1 MRRASSSPS
10 IRTTRFGWKQRIS
23 VFATEELEIAVSTH
37 AGTPEKIFDD
47 ESRNRPVHG
56 DDQRS
61 LYTRLDVGQ
70 MISTLAAEYKA
81 IFFKDGDEVPVVNR
95 PKGGHLAR
103 QVDAQP
109 VEGYVLR
116 RQPVSPLVTVARLL

>member
-95 PKGGHLAR
+95 PKGGI
-103 QVDAQP
+103 
-109 VEGYVLR
+109 
-116 RQPVSPLVTVARLL
+116 

>member
-1 MRRASSSPS
+1 MPPSPS
-10 IRTTRFGWKQRIS
+10 LARRPWKQRIS
-23 VFATEELEIAVSTH
+23 AFATEELEIAVSTH

-47 ESRNRPVHG
+47 ESRNRPVRG
-56 DDQRS
+56 DDQGSRH
-61 LYTRLDVGQ
+61 TRLGVGQ

-95 PKGGHLAR
+95 TNGGHLGR

>member
-1 MRRASSSPS
+1 
-10 IRTTRFGWKQRIS
+10 
-23 VFATEELEIAVSTH
+23 
-37 AGTPEKIFDD
+37 
-47 ESRNRPVHG
+47 
-56 DDQRS
+56 
-61 LYTRLDVGQ
+61 
-70 MISTLAAEYKA
+70 MISTLAAEDKA

-95 PKGGHLAR
+95 TKGWHLAR